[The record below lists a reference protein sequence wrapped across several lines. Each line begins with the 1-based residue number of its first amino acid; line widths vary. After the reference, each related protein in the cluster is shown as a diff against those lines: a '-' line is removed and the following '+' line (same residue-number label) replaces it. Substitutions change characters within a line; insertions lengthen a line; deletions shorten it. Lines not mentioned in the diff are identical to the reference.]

1 MINFSVSYYDEGVN
15 KLKNL
20 KFRVLGDYYMNI
32 GVIGTGLMG
41 SAIAHRLIE
50 RGFQVFLYN
59 RTKARANELVKK
71 GAIQTKYLSDL
82 GRKCN
87 FVIISVTDGHA
98 VKEILFAEN
107 GLASSN
113 NRKLIVVDTS
123 TVLPE
128 DSIYCANIMKKKGYS
143 MIQAPIMGGPDPT
156 MKGDVISIVSGNK
169 KSIEKSKKILTSYS
183 KKIFS
188 LGNKDGAANF
198 IKLAL
203 NLNIALIAISLA
215 ESIVFVKKSKINPTI
230 FLEILNSTYFKT
242 GLSEIKGPK
251 MVRNNFEPKF
261 FLKNMLKDVQL
272 LNDCARQN
280 GTTLSF
286 ASLAEQY
293 FRIASNRGYSELD
306 YTGILKLFEEFNN
319 MESQL

>member
-1 MINFSVSYYDEGVN
+1 
-15 KLKNL
+15 
-20 KFRVLGDYYMNI
+20 
-32 GVIGTGLMG
+32 
-41 SAIAHRLIE
+41 
-50 RGFQVFLYN
+50 
-59 RTKARANELVKK
+59 
-71 GAIQTKYLSDL
+71 
-82 GRKCN
+82 
-87 FVIISVTDGHA
+87 
-98 VKEILFAEN
+98 
-107 GLASSN
+107 
-113 NRKLIVVDTS
+113 
-123 TVLPE
+123 
-128 DSIYCANIMKKKGYS
+128 MKKKGYS
-143 MIQAPIMGGPDPT
+143 TIQAPIMGGPDPT
-156 MKGDVISIVSGNK
+156 RKGDVISIVSGNK
-169 KSIEKSKKILTSYS
+169 KSIEKSKRILTSYS

-188 LGNKDGAANF
+188 LGNKDGTANF

-251 MVRNNFEPKF
+251 MVKNNFEPKF

-280 GTTLSF
+280 EITLSF

-306 YTGILKLFEEFNN
+306 YTAILRLFGEFNN
-319 MESQL
+319 LDSSVSYNKKSAKY

>member
-1 MINFSVSYYDEGVN
+1 
-15 KLKNL
+15 
-20 KFRVLGDYYMNI
+20 MNI
-32 GVIGTGLMG
+32 GIIGTGLMG

-50 RGFQVFLYN
+50 RGFKVFLYN
-59 RTKARANELVKK
+59 RTKGRSDALVKK
-71 GAIQTKYLSDL
+71 GAIRMGYPSDL

-87 FVIISVTDGHA
+87 FVIISVTDGKA
-98 VKEILFAEN
+98 VKEMLFGDN
-107 GLASSN
+107 GLINSN
-113 NRKLIVVDTS
+113 NKRLIVVDTS
-123 TVLPE
+123 TILPD
-128 DSIYCANIMKKKGYS
+128 DSIYCAGLMKKKGYA
-143 MIQAPIMGGPDPT
+143 ILQAPIMGGPDAT

-169 KSIEKSKKILTSYS
+169 KIIEKSRRILTSYS
-183 KKIFS
+183 KKLFN

-198 IKLAL
+198 IKLGL

-215 ESIVFVKKSKINPTI
+215 ESIVFVKKSKIDPAK

-251 MVRNNFEPKF
+251 MIKNNFEPKF

-272 LNDCARQN
+272 LNESAKHN
-280 GTTLSF
+280 GTSLSF

-306 YTGILKLFEEFNN
+306 YTAILKLLGEFNN
-319 MESQL
+319 LVSYR

>member
-1 MINFSVSYYDEGVN
+1 M
-15 KLKNL
+15 K
-20 KFRVLGDYYMNI
+20 I

-41 SAIAHRLIE
+41 SAIAHRLIQ

-59 RTKARANELVKK
+59 RTRGRAKTLIKM
-71 GAIQTKYLSDL
+71 GAIQTEHPSEL

-87 FVIISVTDGHA
+87 FVIISVTDGYA
-98 VKEILFAEN
+98 VKEILFGEN
-107 GLASSN
+107 GLINSKN
-113 NRKLIVVDTS
+113 TKLLVVDTS
-123 TVLPE
+123 TVLPQ
-128 DSIYCANIMKKKGYS
+128 DSIYCANLMKQKGYS

-169 KSIEKSKKILTSYS
+169 KSIEKSKRILSTYS
-183 KKIFS
+183 RKIFI
-188 LGNKDGAANF
+188 LGSKDGAANF

-215 ESIVFVKKSKINPTI
+215 ESIVFVKKSKIDPSI

-251 MVRNNFEPKF
+251 MVKNNFEPKF
-261 FLKNMLKDVQL
+261 FLKNMLKDVHL

-280 GTTLSF
+280 GISLSF

-306 YTGILKLFEEFNN
+306 YTGILKLFGEFNN
-319 MESQL
+319 LESYR

>member
-1 MINFSVSYYDEGVN
+1 M
-15 KLKNL
+15 K
-20 KFRVLGDYYMNI
+20 I

-41 SAIAHRLIE
+41 SAIAHRLIQ

-59 RTKARANELVKK
+59 RTRGRAKTLIKM
-71 GAIQTKYLSDL
+71 GAIQTEHPSEL

-87 FVIISVTDGHA
+87 FVIISVTDGYA
-98 VKEILFAEN
+98 VKEILFGEN
-107 GLASSN
+107 GLINSKN
-113 NRKLIVVDTS
+113 TKLLVVDTS
-123 TVLPE
+123 TVLPQ
-128 DSIYCANIMKKKGYS
+128 DSIYCANLMKQKGYS

-169 KSIEKSKKILTSYS
+169 KSIEKSKRILSTYS
-183 KKIFS
+183 RKIFI
-188 LGNKDGAANF
+188 LGSKDGAANF

-215 ESIVFVKKSKINPTI
+215 ESIVFVKKSKNDPAI

-251 MVRNNFEPKF
+251 MVKNNFEPKF
-261 FLKNMLKDVQL
+261 FLKNMLKDVHL

-280 GTTLSF
+280 GISLSF

-306 YTGILKLFEEFNN
+306 YTGILKLFGEFNN
-319 MESQL
+319 LESYR